1 MFAFS
6 ICHKNVS
13 IAYSIIFYPGNTRES
28 GGKISSIEQRG
39 DGCCIQP
46 GPPCWLS
53 KSWESWICKSVI
65 QVPGPDFSM
74 YTRGNPSNLSQ
85 PSTNENVLENWNA
98 TKNAPVVWFVS
109 HCKDYNGR
117 WKEKSYVNPIF
128 IRMKYVR
135 WLQKFIGVHIYGD
148 CGNYKCG
155 KVFNVQLEIMLSC
168 RTTTVIVSFL
178 VTQPIPASKYEPGGL
193 LHTPWP
199 LLWDGQQKI
208 QVKKTFYEN
217 SPKWPTSDMI
227 T

>member
-1 MFAFS
+1 M
-6 ICHKNVS
+6 
-13 IAYSIIFYPGNTRES
+13 
-28 GGKISSIEQRG
+28 
-39 DGCCIQP
+39 
-46 GPPCWLS
+46 LS
-53 KSWESWICKSVI
+53 TQLFLPRQYTGEWRKDQFHWAKRRWVLHSARSPRLLESWICKSVI

-74 YTRGNPSNLSQ
+74 YTRGNPSSLSQ

-117 WKEKSYVNPIF
+117 WEEKSYVNPIF

-168 RTTTVIVSFL
+168 RATTVIVSFL

-193 LHTPWP
+193 LHTPRP

-208 QVKKTFYEN
+208 QVKKHFMKIPQNGRTR
-217 SPKWPTSDMI
+217 PVTW
-227 T
+227 